1 MPRLRYIE
9 PHEKSP
15 EIAGLIAEAEAKGA
29 PDPRIASIVTRSPAG
44 LGWLR
49 YWNSLLYEGQ
59 VPHKLKEMC
68 RLYISVAHQC
78 GYCST
83 VRSVKARAEGLTE
96 DTVAELWSFEQSA
109 RFTPRE
115 KAALRY
121 AKRFKEDDVAN
132 DAAYEDLKRHFS
144 DEEIIELGMVCAQ
157 TLGVG
162 MFAKS
167 MGVVS
172 WEEACELNPLLRDP
186 LPAAAEHD
194 AART

>member
-9 PHEKSP
+9 AAEKTP
-15 EIAGLIAEAEAKGA
+15 EIAALIAEAEAKGA

-49 YWNSLLYEGQ
+49 YWNGLLYEGLL
-59 VPHKLKEMC
+59 PHKLKEMC
-68 RLYISVAHQC
+68 RIYISVAHQC

-83 VRSVKARAEGLTE
+83 VRSVQARAEGLAE
-96 DTVAELWSFEQSA
+96 EAIAELATFESSG
-109 RFTPRE
+109 RFAPRE

-132 DAAYEDLKRHFS
+132 DAAYEDLKKHFS
-144 DEEIIELGMVCAQ
+144 DEEIIELGMLCAQ

-162 MFAKS
+162 LFAKS

-172 WEEACELNPLLRDP
+172 WEEACELNPRLREP
-186 LPAAAEHD
+186 LSAAA
-194 AART
+194 R

>member
-9 PHEKSP
+9 SHEKSS

-49 YWNSLLYEGQ
+49 YWNVLLYEGQ

-83 VRSVKARAEGLTE
+83 VRSAQARVEGLTE
-96 DTVAELWSFEQSA
+96 DAVAELTTFETSS
-109 RFTPRE
+109 RFNPRE

-121 AKRFKEDDVAN
+121 AKRFKEDAVAN
-132 DAAYEDLKRHFS
+132 DAAYDDLKKHFT

-172 WEEACELNPLLRDP
+172 WEEACELNPRLREP
-186 LPAAAEHD
+186 LAAIG
-194 AART
+194 T

>member
-9 PHEKSP
+9 SNEKTP

-29 PDPRIASIVTRSPAG
+29 PDPRIASIVTRSSAG

-49 YWNSLLYEGQ
+49 YWNALLYEGQ

-83 VRSVKARAEGLTE
+83 VRSVKARGEGLTE
-96 DTVAELWSFEQSA
+96 DSVAELWTFEQSA
-109 RFTPRE
+109 RFSPRE

-132 DAAYEDLKRHFS
+132 DAAYDDLKRHFT

-172 WEEACELNPLLRDP
+172 WEEACELNPRLRDP
-186 LPAAAEHD
+186 LPAAAESA
-194 AART
+194 AARA

>member
-9 PHEKSP
+9 AREKTP

-49 YWNSLLYEGQ
+49 YWNVLLYEGL

-83 VRSVKARAEGLTE
+83 VRSAQARVEGLTE
-96 DTVAELWSFEQSA
+96 DAVAELATFEASD
-109 RFTPRE
+109 RFNARE

-121 AKRFKEDDVAN
+121 AKRFKEDAVAN
-132 DAAYEDLKRHFS
+132 DAAYDDLKKHFT

-172 WEEACELNPLLRDP
+172 WEEACELNPRLREP
-186 LPAAAEHD
+186 LAAAR
-194 AART
+194 A

>member
-9 PHEKSP
+9 AQEKTP
-15 EIAGLIAEAEAKGA
+15 EIARLIAEAEQKGA

-44 LGWLR
+44 LGWLK
-49 YWNSLLYEGQ
+49 YWNALLYDGL

-83 VRSVKARAEGLTE
+83 VRSRKALAEGLTE
-96 DTVAELWSFEQSA
+96 ELVAELPAFEASPKFSQ
-109 RFTPRE
+109 RE

-121 AKRFKEDDVAN
+121 ARRFKADDISS
-132 DAAYEDLKRHFS
+132 DAAYDDLKKHFT
-144 DEEIIELGMVCAQ
+144 DEEIIEIGMVCAQ

-172 WEEACELNPLLRDP
+172 WEEACELNPTLRELP
-186 LPAAAEHD
+186 LEVRPAA
-194 AART
+194 

>member
-9 PHEKSP
+9 ANEKSA
-15 EIAGLIAEAEAKGA
+15 EVTRLIAEAEEKGA

-49 YWNSLLYEGQ
+49 YWNALLYEGE

-68 RLYISVAHQC
+68 RLYISAAHQC

-83 VRSVKARAEGLTE
+83 VRSKIARAQGLTE
-96 DTVAELWSFEQSA
+96 EAVNQLWSFEESTL
-109 RFTPRE
+109 FTDRE

-121 AKRFKEDDVAN
+121 ARRFKADDVAN
-132 DAAYEDLKRHFS
+132 DAAYDDLKRFFS
-144 DEEIIELGMVCAQ
+144 DTEIIEIGMVCAQ

-167 MGVVS
+167 MGVIS
-172 WEEACELNPLLRDP
+172 WEDACELNPALRTLP
-186 LPAAAEHD
+186 LETVGNA
-194 AART
+194 

>member
-1 MPRLRYIE
+1 
-9 PHEKSP
+9 
-15 EIAGLIAEAEAKGA
+15 
-29 PDPRIASIVTRSPAG
+29 
-44 LGWLR
+44 
-49 YWNSLLYEGQ
+49 
-59 VPHKLKEMC
+59 MC

-96 DTVAELWSFEQSA
+96 DGVAELWTFEQSG
-109 RFTPRE
+109 RFSRRE

-132 DAAYEDLKRHFS
+132 DAAYEDLKQHFTE
-144 DEEIIELGMVCAQ
+144 EEIIELGMVCAQ

-162 MFAKS
+162 IFAKS

-172 WEEACELNPLLRDP
+172 WEEACELNPQLRAP
-186 LPAAAEHD
+186 LSAAAD
-194 AART
+194 AGRA

>member
-1 MPRLRYIE
+1 M
-9 PHEKSP
+9 
-15 EIAGLIAEAEAKGA
+15 
-29 PDPRIASIVTRSPAG
+29 TRSPAG

-49 YWNSLLYEGQ
+49 YWNELLYEGL

-83 VRSVKARAEGLTE
+83 VRSTKARAEGLTE
-96 DTVAELWSFEQSA
+96 DIVHDLWVFEDSPK
-109 RFTPRE
+109 FTEQE

-121 AKRFKEDDVAN
+121 ARRFKADDIAN
-132 DAAYEDLKRHFS
+132 DAAYEDLQQWFT
-144 DEEIIELGMVCAQ
+144 DEQIIEIAMVCAQ

-167 MGVVS
+167 MGVIT
-172 WEEACELNPLLRDP
+172 WEQACELNPGLREV
-186 LPAAAEHD
+186 AVEVVA
-194 AART
+194 

>member
-9 PHEKSP
+9 TSEQTP
-15 EIAGLIAEAEAKGA
+15 EIARLIADAEAKGA

-49 YWNSLLYEGQ
+49 YWNGLLYEGL
-59 VPHKLKEMC
+59 VSHKLKEMC
-68 RLYISVAHQC
+68 RLYISMAHQC

-83 VRSVKARAEGLTE
+83 VRSVQARGEGLE
-96 DTVAELWSFEQSA
+96 EEAIVELSAFESSG

-121 AKRFKEDDVAN
+121 AKRFKEDDVAS
-132 DAAYEDLKRHFS
+132 DAAYDDLKKHFT
-144 DEEIIELGMVCAQ
+144 DEEIIELGMLCAQ

-172 WEEACELNPLLRDP
+172 WEEACELNPRLRDP
-186 LPAAAEHD
+186 LPASAG
-194 AART
+194 RGR

>member
-9 PHEKSP
+9 AGEKTP
-15 EIAGLIAEAEAKGA
+15 EIARLISEAEQKGA

-44 LGWLR
+44 LGWLK
-49 YWNSLLYEGQ
+49 YWNALLYDGF
-59 VPHKLKEMC
+59 VAHKLKEMC

-83 VRSVKARAEGLTE
+83 VRSTKARADGLTE
-96 DTVAELWSFEQSA
+96 EIVGDLPVFETSPK
-109 RFTPRE
+109 FSERE

-121 AKRFKEDDVAN
+121 ARRFKADEISN
-132 DAAYEDLKRHFS
+132 DAAYDDLKKHFS
-144 DEEIIELGMVCAQ
+144 DDEIIEIGMVCAQ

-172 WEEACELNPLLRDP
+172 WEEACELNPSLR
-186 LPAAAEHD
+186 
-194 AART
+194 ARV